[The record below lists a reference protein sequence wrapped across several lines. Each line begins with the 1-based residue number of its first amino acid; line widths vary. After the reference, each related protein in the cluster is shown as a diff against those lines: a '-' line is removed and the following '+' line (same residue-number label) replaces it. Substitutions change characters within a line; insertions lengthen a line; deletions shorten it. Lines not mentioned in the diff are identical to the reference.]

1 MKFNTLIID
10 KLNNFDS
17 VSKQNTKKSS
27 LAQFADII
35 NVCSPESLDS
45 AQNPSSDSLN
55 ATDTTLNK
63 SELTIQVSAKELN
76 DILLFTSAF
85 VNAENAQPTET
96 NAALS
101 STEQNKKELVLSK
114 DQLQAFF
121 NFVLAPLNNQ
131 FDGLAQ
137 IEKIDQAKAPV
148 TLTFDD
154 GTNKL
159 SITVSALSGDNT
171 GEENL
176 QGAAKLS
183 RFFDSNAISSNPLS
197 TAASV
202 QSFSNKSDSNSAEV
216 VSEKNK
222 TLSVDGSV
230 KINNDGKANASFKVE
245 ISQQTNS
252 AGDVAKVIELP
263 VELDSAGIFTG
274 SQPKIL
280 VKEAPVIVSGE
291 KYLADMN
298 GLGLSTAINISK
310 VVADKNSLDLN
321 TVDNSPKAAAGSN
334 VGGASQEQKAI
345 PIEQILFGYN
355 PADDIS
361 AESVLPENVL
371 QGLSNEEK
379 STLLKSF
386 SYGDVLS
393 IEYSHQAAK
402 PLEVTP
408 KIANAASVL
417 SNNASEVS
425 QTSIEPQISKQA
437 LIFNLPDTQNQ
448 LGDKSVHE
456 AVRQLNDLAASVA
469 ASKEL
474 NEKTLAKV
482 SLKPN
487 SQVDDPA
494 TLDKESAIK
503 VSIKEEKQTS
513 KNLNETKAND
523 LNDTK
528 TDKQPVRDA
537 QLNQQDDKDTT
548 KHNSNDVF
556 KNSVLPNTASAGA
569 EKTQFVSELKTLPSA
584 ARTITTNEIIPEFSK
599 VIQQGEKQTI
609 TFQLSPE
616 NLGKVKLTV
625 DLVANN
631 LNAHIE
637 VENDQVKHFIQSN
650 IDQLKQNF
658 QSNGIQLNNVN
669 VSLTEYDQR
678 NAKTFVPKKKFSS
691 RDLKNGIVDKAASP
705 VSRKSMGYNTY
716 EFLA

>member
-1 MKFNTLIID
+1 MKFNALIID

-27 LAQFADII
+27 LAQFSDII
-35 NVCSPESLDS
+35 NVCNAESHDS

-63 SELTIQVSAKELN
+63 SELTIQVSVKELN
-76 DILLFTSAF
+76 DISLLTSAF
-85 VNAENAQPTET
+85 VNAENVQPTET
-96 NAALS
+96 NAALN

-114 DQLQAFF
+114 DQLQALF

-131 FDGLAQ
+131 FNGLAQ
-137 IEKIDQAKAPV
+137 IENIDQAKTPV
-148 TLTFDD
+148 TLIFED
-154 GTNKL
+154 GTNEL
-159 SITVSALSGDNT
+159 SITISAQPGNNT
-171 GEENL
+171 GEENS
-176 QGAAKLS
+176 QGAVELS
-183 RFFDSNAISSNPLS
+183 RFFDSSAISSNPLS
-197 TAASV
+197 TAAS
-202 QSFSNKSDSNSAEV
+202 E
-216 VSEKNK
+216 ENK
-222 TLSVDGSV
+222 TLPVDGSA
-230 KINNDGKANASFKVE
+230 KINNDEQANVSFKVE

-252 AGDVAKVIELP
+252 AGDAAKVLELP
-263 VELDSAGIFTG
+263 AELDSVSIFTG
-274 SQPKIL
+274 SQSKIL
-280 VKEAPVIVSGE
+280 VKNAPAIVSGG
-291 KYLADMN
+291 KYLADKS
-298 GLGLSTAINISK
+298 GLDLSTAINISK
-310 VVADKNSLDLN
+310 VVADENSLDLN

-355 PADDIS
+355 PANDIS
-361 AESVLPENVL
+361 AESVLPKNVL

-386 SYGDVLS
+386 SYSDLLS
-393 IEYSHQAAK
+393 IDYSHQATK
-402 PLEVTP
+402 PIEATP
-408 KIANAASVL
+408 RLANTASVL
-417 SNNASEVS
+417 SNNAPEVS
-425 QTSIEPQISKQA
+425 HVSIEQQISKPA
-437 LIFNLPDTQNQ
+437 LIFNLSNAQNQ
-448 LGDKSVHE
+448 LGDKFVHD
-456 AVRQLNDLAASVA
+456 AIQQLNDLATSAA

-487 SQVDDPA
+487 SRVDDPA

-513 KNLNETKAND
+513 KNVNDAKAND

-528 TDKQPVRDA
+528 TDKQPVHDT

-548 KHNSNDVF
+548 KHNANDLF
-556 KNSVLPNTASAGA
+556 KNSVLPNSASAGA
-569 EKTQFVSELKTLPSA
+569 EKTQFVSELKALPNA
-584 ARTITTNEIIPEFSK
+584 AKTITTNEIIPEFSK

-637 VENDQVKHFIQSN
+637 VENDQVKQFIQSN

-669 VSLTEYDQR
+669 VSLAEYDQR
-678 NAKTFVPKKKFSS
+678 NAKTFVPKKKFSN
-691 RDLKNGIVDKAASP
+691 RDLKNEIVDKTASP
-705 VSRKSMGYNTY
+705 ISRKSMGYNTY